1 MAVDPAEGSLLHLER
16 IVKSFG
22 DNLVLDGIDL
32 DVETGEVLVVIGP
45 SGSGKST
52 LLRVIAGLEV
62 PAAGRICWDGVDLT
76 RTPPHRRG
84 FGVVFQDN
92 QLFPHRDVGANV
104 EFGLRM
110 SGAAKDERQRRVCEL
125 LELVGLPGFESRS
138 VPTLSGGEAKR
149 VALARALAP
158 SPRLLLLDE
167 PLTGLDAEL
176 HDRLLDDVREVLRA
190 TAITALLVTH
200 DRREASAMSDRTV
213 LLSDLAGSQ

>member
-1 MAVDPAEGSLLHLER
+1 MLQVQSVTVRFGSR
-16 IVKSFG
+16 T
-22 DNLVLDGIDL
+22 VLDDVSL
-32 DVETGEVLVVIGP
+32 DVATGEIVALLGP

-104 EFGLRM
+104 EFGMRM